1 MRILTNRKKRR
12 ADTRQA
18 LLIPDTITDTDVRIP
33 LGLHLLIS
41 GTTGSGKTNLLLA
54 ILSTLICRVEAGD
67 VCLLAVD
74 LKDGVSANAVKNL
87 YTSIAGTIEETVVLL
102 QKVRSLITA
111 RNQWLKENLQLEI
124 QPSQEQPLVIIVI
137 DEALQLYGAIDPDT
151 IKQQRK
157 AQDLLDQILLMG
169 RSTAVMIIAAIQD
182 PRKEVFKLRERFPE
196 RITLRLNDKAEAIMA
211 MNQTAIT
218 QGAAPWLIPTGRP
231 GLAWF
236 YDTDAHT
243 AIRFQAPYINI
254 DNLQAEIEN
263 IRPID
268 VSQLFPDSTQPPSH
282 KEE

>member
-1 MRILTNRKKRR
+1 M
-12 ADTRQA
+12 
-18 LLIPDTITDTDVRIP
+18 
-33 LGLHLLIS
+33 
-41 GTTGSGKTNLLLA
+41 GKP
-54 ILSTLICRVEAGD
+54 ICYSPFCPPSSAAWRPATF
-67 VCLLAVD
+67 AVD

-157 AQDLLDQILLMG
+157 AQDLLDKILLMG